1 MKTIASTVAIVTFG
15 IALLGAGVA
24 LTTTS
29 AEAGT
34 TFPVGIDGV
43 TGLGLDSSH

>member
-29 AEAGT
+29 AEATPILPG
-34 TFPVGIDGV
+34 DLKGV
-43 TGLGLDSSH
+43 TGR